1 MPSKKGRSV
10 SNSGR
15 SHAQKDSLHPYWQ
28 SQVFQPRLHLEI
40 KNALIWRESMAKTY
54 PNLINGKMVE
64 TSDTLDVVN
73 PATEEVIGLVPACGA
88 AELDSAVA
96 AARAAF
102 GPWSK
107 TPIEDRRNYIRGVAK
122 AISDNS
128 DELFRL
134 LTSEQGKPHEQAKQ
148 EIMGAAYM
156 TATQADLDLDDEMVQ
171 DDEKESIRTRR
182 VPVGVVGGIVPWNFP
197 VSMAVQKIVPAMLS
211 GCTIIL
217 KPSPFTP
224 LTTLR
229 IAELIADVVPA
240 GVVNIIT
247 GEDSL
252 GPLITSHPD
261 IDKITFTGST
271 ATGKKI
277 MEGASAD
284 LKRITLELGGN
295 DASIV
300 MPDADPKKVAE
311 QLFWSSFMNAGQICI
326 AAKRV
331 YIHEDIYD
339 ELSAAIAEYAK
350 NVKVGDG
357 SEQGTGVGPIQN
369 KKQYERVLELI
380 EDAKDKGYK
389 FLTGGDTDPSGTG
402 YFVPLTILD
411 NPPEDARI
419 VAEEQFGPVMPLM
432 KFSTEEEVIE
442 RANNSDYGL
451 AGAVWT
457 GDADKGVEIAEQL
470 ETGTVWINQF
480 LKLTPHTP
488 FAGHK
493 QSGFGAEY
501 GKEGLL
507 EFTYPQVIMVN
518 KANTPA

>member
-1 MPSKKGRSV
+1 
-10 SNSGR
+10 
-15 SHAQKDSLHPYWQ
+15 
-28 SQVFQPRLHLEI
+28 
-40 KNALIWRESMAKTY
+40 MAKQY
-54 PNLINGKMVE
+54 RNLINGEMIE
-64 TSDTLDVVN
+64 TGEWLDVVN
-73 PATEEVIGLVPACGA
+73 PANEEVIGQVPACGQD
-88 AELDSAVA
+88 ELDKAVA

-102 GPWSK
+102 KTWRK
-107 TPIEDRRNYIRGVAK
+107 TPIDERRAAIM
-122 AISDNS
+122 AISGAIKENA

-134 LTSEQGKPHEQAKQ
+134 LTSEQGKPHNQAQQ
-148 EIMGAAYM
+148 EIYGAAAM
-156 TATQADLDLDDEMVQ
+156 SAAQSTLSLEDEINE
-171 DDEKESIRTRR
+171 DSDARLSRTRR

-197 VSMAVQKIVPAMLS
+197 VMMAIQKIVPAMLS

-229 IAELIADVVPA
+229 IAELIADKVPA

-247 GEDSL
+247 GEDDL
-252 GPLITSHPD
+252 GPMITAHPD

-300 MPDADPKKVAE
+300 LPDADPKKVAE
-311 QLFWSSFMNAGQICI
+311 QLFWSSFSNAGQICI

-339 ELSAAIAEYAK
+339 ELSAAIVEYAK

-357 SEQGTGVGPIQN
+357 AQQGTGVGPIQN

-389 FLTGGDTDPSGTG
+389 FLLGGDKDPSGTG

-432 KFSTEEEVIE
+432 KFKTEEEVIAK
-442 RANNSDYGL
+442 ANNSEYGL

-457 GDADKGVEIAEQL
+457 ANPDKGVEIAEQL
-470 ETGTVWINQF
+470 ETGTVWVNEF
-480 LKLTPHTP
+480 LHLSP
-488 FAGHK
+488 FAPFGGHK

-501 GKEGLL
+501 GKEGLK
-507 EFTYPQVIMVN
+507 EFTYPQVITVKKDN
-518 KANTPA
+518 VPA

>member
-1 MPSKKGRSV
+1 MVTQYK
-10 SNSGR
+10 
-15 SHAQKDSLHPYWQ
+15 
-28 SQVFQPRLHLEI
+28 
-40 KNALIWRESMAKTY
+40 
-54 PNLINGKMVE
+54 NLINGEMVG
-64 TSDTLDVVN
+64 TANTLDVVN
-73 PATEEVIGLVPACGA
+73 PANEEVIGQVPACGEE
-88 AELDSAVA
+88 ELNQAVA

-102 GPWSK
+102 KTWSK
-107 TPIEDRRNYIRGVAK
+107 KPIDERRKVVQAIAGV
-122 AISDNS
+122 INENS

-134 LTSEQGKPHEQAKQ
+134 LTAEQGKPHAQAQ
-148 EIMGAAYM
+148 GEIAGAAYM
-156 TATQADLDLDDEMVQ
+156 AGSQATLELEDEINEDTEQ
-171 DDEKESIRTRR
+171 RLSRTRR

-197 VSMAVQKIVPAMLS
+197 VMMAVQKIAPALLS
-211 GCTIIL
+211 GCTIVL

-229 IAELIADVVPA
+229 LAELIKDVAPP

-252 GPLITSHPD
+252 GPLITAHPD

-277 MEGASAD
+277 MEGASKD

-300 MPDADPKKVAE
+300 LPDANVEKVAE
-311 QLFWSSFMNAGQICI
+311 QLFWSSFTNAGQICV
-326 AAKRV
+326 AAKRI

-339 ELSAAIAEYAK
+339 ELSAAIAAYAK

-357 SEQGTGVGPIQN
+357 SQQGTAVGPIQN

-380 EDAKDKGYK
+380 KDAKDNGYK
-389 FLTGGDTDPSGTG
+389 FLVGGDAQDDSIPG
-402 YFVPLTILD
+402 YYVPITILD

-432 KFSTEEEVIE
+432 KFSTTDEAIS
-442 RANNSDYGL
+442 RANNSEYGL

-457 GDADKGVEIAEQL
+457 ADPD
-470 ETGTVWINQF
+470 ETGTVWVNEF
-480 LKLTPHTP
+480 LHLSP
-488 FAGHK
+488 FAPFGGHK

-507 EFTYPQVIMVN
+507 EFTYPQVITVKKDN
-518 KANTPA
+518 VPA

>member
-1 MPSKKGRSV
+1 
-10 SNSGR
+10 
-15 SHAQKDSLHPYWQ
+15 
-28 SQVFQPRLHLEI
+28 
-40 KNALIWRESMAKTY
+40 MATQYK
-54 PNLINGKMVE
+54 NLINGEMI
-64 TSDTLDVVN
+64 DTGEWLDVIN
-73 PATEEVIGLVPACGA
+73 PANEQVVGQVPACG
-88 AELDSAVA
+88 EDQLNKAVA

-102 GPWSK
+102 K
-107 TPIEDRRNYIRGVAK
+107 TWKNTSFEERQAACM
-122 AISDNS
+122 AISGAIKENA
-128 DELFRL
+128 DELYRL
-134 LTSEQGKPHEQAKQ
+134 LTSEQGKPHEQAKG
-148 EIMGAAYM
+148 EIFGAAGM
-156 TATQADLDLDDEMVQ
+156 SAAQATLKLEDVVNEDTETRL
-171 DDEKESIRTRR
+171 SRTRR

-197 VSMAVQKIVPAMLS
+197 VMMAVQKIVPALMS
-211 GCTIIL
+211 GCTIVL

-229 IAELIADVVPA
+229 IAELIADKVPA
-240 GVVNIIT
+240 GTVNIIT

-261 IDKITFTGST
+261 INKVTFTGST

-311 QLFWSSFMNAGQICI
+311 QLFWSSFSNAGQICV
-326 AAKRV
+326 AAKRI

-339 ELSAAIAEYAK
+339 ELSAALVEYAK
-350 NVKVGDG
+350 TVTVGDG
-357 SEQGTGVGPIQN
+357 SQQGTGVGPIQN

-380 EDAKDKGYK
+380 EDAKDNGYK
-389 FLTGGDTDPSGTG
+389 FLVGGDADPSGTG
-402 YFVPLTILD
+402 YYVPITIMD

-432 KFSTEEEVIE
+432 KFSTEEEVIQ
-442 RANNSDYGL
+442 RANNSEYGL

-457 GDADKGVEIAEQL
+457 GDTDKGVAIAEQL
-470 ETGTVWINQF
+470 ETGTVWINEY
-480 LKLTPHTP
+480 LHLSP
-488 FAGHK
+488 FAPFGGHK

-501 GKEGLL
+501 GLDGLK
-507 EFTYPQVIMVN
+507 EFTYPQVITVKKDN
-518 KANTPA
+518 VVA

>member
-1 MPSKKGRSV
+1 MVTQYK
-10 SNSGR
+10 
-15 SHAQKDSLHPYWQ
+15 
-28 SQVFQPRLHLEI
+28 
-40 KNALIWRESMAKTY
+40 
-54 PNLINGKMVE
+54 NLINGEMV
-64 TSDTLDVVN
+64 DTGEWLDVVN
-73 PATEEVIGLVPACGA
+73 PATEEVIGQVPACGQG
-88 AELDSAVA
+88 ELDKAVA

-102 GPWSK
+102 KTWK
-107 TPIEDRRNYIRGVAK
+107 TTPIEERRAAIM
-122 AISDNS
+122 AISGAIKENA

-134 LTSEQGKPHEQAKQ
+134 LTSEQGKPHDQAKG
-148 EIMGAAYM
+148 EIYGAAGISAAQS
-156 TATQADLDLDDEMVQ
+156 TLELEEEIIEDSETRLH
-171 DDEKESIRTRR
+171 RHRR

-197 VSMAVQKIVPAMLS
+197 VMMAIQKIVPAMLS

-229 IAELIADVVPA
+229 IAELIADKVPA

-247 GEDSL
+247 GEDDL
-252 GPLITSHPD
+252 GPMITAHPD

-277 MEGASAD
+277 MEGASTD

-311 QLFWSSFMNAGQICI
+311 QLFWSSFSNAGQICI

-339 ELSAAIAEYAK
+339 ELSQAIADYAK
-350 NVKVGDG
+350 NIVVGDG
-357 SEQGTGVGPIQN
+357 AEQGTGVGPIQN
-369 KKQYERVLELI
+369 KKQYDRVLELI
-380 EDAKDKGYK
+380 ADAKDNGYK
-389 FLTGGDTDPSGTG
+389 FLLGGDKDPSGSG

-432 KFSTEEEVIE
+432 KFSTEEEVIAK
-442 RANNSDYGL
+442 ANASEYGL

-457 GDADKGVEIAEQL
+457 GNPEKGVEIAEQL
-470 ETGTVWINQF
+470 ETGTVWVNEF
-480 LKLTPHTP
+480 LHLSP
-488 FAGHK
+488 FAPFGGHK

-501 GKEGLL
+501 GKEGLK
-507 EFTYPQVIMVN
+507 EFTYPQVITVKKDN
-518 KANTPA
+518 VPA

>member
-1 MPSKKGRSV
+1 MPKQYK
-10 SNSGR
+10 
-15 SHAQKDSLHPYWQ
+15 
-28 SQVFQPRLHLEI
+28 
-40 KNALIWRESMAKTY
+40 
-54 PNLINGKMVE
+54 NLINGEMVE
-64 TSDTLDVVN
+64 SGEWLDVVN
-73 PATEEVIGLVPACGA
+73 PANEQVIGQVPACGKDD
-88 AELDSAVA
+88 LDRAVA
-96 AARAAF
+96 AARTAFKTWKNSSFEERQAACM
-102 GPWSK
+102 
-107 TPIEDRRNYIRGVAK
+107 
-122 AISDNS
+122 AISATIKENA

-134 LTSEQGKPHEQAKQ
+134 LTSEQGKPHDQAKG
-148 EIMGAAYM
+148 EIYGAAGLAAAQS
-156 TATQADLDLDDEMVQ
+156 TLKLDDVIVE
-171 DDEKESIRTRR
+171 DSDTRFHRTRR

-197 VSMAVQKIVPAMLS
+197 IMMGIQKIVPALMS
-211 GCTIIL
+211 GCTIVL

-229 IAELIADVVPA
+229 IAELIADKVPP
-240 GVVNIIT
+240 GTVNIIT

-300 MPDADPKKVAE
+300 LPDADPKKVAE
-311 QLFWSSFMNAGQICI
+311 QLFWSSFTNAGQICV
-326 AAKRV
+326 AAKRI

-339 ELSAAIAEYAK
+339 ELSQAIADYAK
-350 NVKVGDG
+350 TVKVGDG

-380 EDAKDKGYK
+380 QDAKDNGYK
-389 FLTGGDTDPSGTG
+389 FLTGGDKDPSGSG
-402 YFVPLTILD
+402 YYVPITILD

-432 KFSTEEEVIE
+432 KFSTEEEVIQ

-457 GDADKGVEIAEQL
+457 GNPDKGVEIAEQL
-470 ETGTVWINQF
+470 ETGTVWINEY
-480 LKLTPHTP
+480 LHLSP
-488 FAGHK
+488 FAPFGGHK
-493 QSGFGAEY
+493 QSGFGSEY
-501 GKEGLL
+501 GLDGLK
-507 EFTYPQVIMVN
+507 EFTYAQVISVRKDN
-518 KANTPA
+518 VPA

>member
-1 MPSKKGRSV
+1 MTDYK
-10 SNSGR
+10 
-15 SHAQKDSLHPYWQ
+15 
-28 SQVFQPRLHLEI
+28 
-40 KNALIWRESMAKTY
+40 
-54 PNLINGKMVE
+54 NLIDGQMVDNGQWI
-64 TSDTLDVVN
+64 DVVN
-73 PATEEVIGLVPACGA
+73 PANEEVIGRVPACGK
-88 AELDSAVA
+88 AELDRAVA
-96 AARAAF
+96 GARRAF
-102 GPWSK
+102 KTWSK
-107 TPIEDRRNYIRGVAK
+107 TPIEERRKVINAMAD
-122 AISDNS
+122 AIQTNF

-134 LTSEQGKPHEQAKQ
+134 LTAEQGKPHQQAQFEIGGAPMMMKAQATLELADVINEDSEQR
-148 EIMGAAYM
+148 
-156 TATQADLDLDDEMVQ
+156 L
-171 DDEKESIRTRR
+171 SRTRR

-197 VSMAVQKIVPAMLS
+197 VLMAVQKIAPALLS
-211 GCTIIL
+211 GCTIVL

-229 IAELIADVVPA
+229 IAELWKDIVPA
-240 GVVNIIT
+240 GVVSVIT

-300 MPDADPKKVAE
+300 LPDADPKKVAE
-311 QLFWSSFMNAGQICI
+311 HLFWSSFSNAGQICV

-339 ELSAAIAEYAK
+339 ELSAALADYAK
-350 NVKVGDG
+350 TVIVGDG
-357 SEQGTGVGPIQN
+357 AQQGTGVGPIQN
-369 KKQYERVLELI
+369 KKQFDRVCELI

-389 FLTGGDTDPSGTG
+389 FLTGGDVDPSGTG
-402 YFVPLTILD
+402 YYVPITILD

-432 KFSTEEEVIE
+432 KFSTVDEVIE

-457 GDADKGVEIAEQL
+457 GNPEKGIEIAEQL
-470 ETGTVWINQF
+470 ETGTVWINEY
-480 LKLTPHTP
+480 LHLSPMAP
-488 FAGHK
+488 FGGHK

-501 GKEGLL
+501 GIEGLK
-507 EFTYPQVIMVN
+507 EFTYAQVITV
-518 KANTPA
+518 KRDAVVA

>member
-1 MPSKKGRSV
+1 MTTLYR
-10 SNSGR
+10 
-15 SHAQKDSLHPYWQ
+15 
-28 SQVFQPRLHLEI
+28 
-40 KNALIWRESMAKTY
+40 
-54 PNLINGKMVE
+54 NLIDGKMIE
-64 TSDTLDVVN
+64 TAETMEVVN
-73 PATEEVIGLVPACGA
+73 PANEQVIGLVPTCGKD
-88 AELDSAVA
+88 ELDQAVA
-96 AARAAF
+96 AARRAF
-102 GPWSK
+102 KTWSK
-107 TPIEDRRNYIRGVAK
+107 TPVDERRAAIL
-122 AISDNS
+122 AISEAIKENA
-128 DELFRL
+128 DELYRL
-134 LTSEQGKPHEQAKQ
+134 LTSEQGKPHEQAKG
-148 EIMGAAYM
+148 EIFGAAGM
-156 TATQADLDLDDEMVQ
+156 SAAQSTLSLEEVINEDNDQRL
-171 DDEKESIRTRR
+171 SRTRR

-197 VSMAVQKIVPAMLS
+197 VMMAVQKIVPAMLS
-211 GCTIIL
+211 GCTIVL

-229 IAELIADVVPA
+229 IAELIADKVPA

-300 MPDADPKKVAE
+300 LPDADPKKVAE
-311 QLFWSSFMNAGQICI
+311 QLFWASFSNAGQICV

-339 ELSAAIAEYAK
+339 ELSQAIADYAK
-350 NVKVGDG
+350 TVVVGDG
-357 SEQGTGVGPIQN
+357 SQQGTGIGPIQN

-380 EDAKDKGYK
+380 EDAKDNGYK
-389 FLTGGDTDPSGTG
+389 FLTGGDADPSGTG
-402 YFVPLTILD
+402 YYVPITILD

-432 KFSTEEEVIE
+432 KFSSEEEVIQ
-442 RANNSDYGL
+442 RANNSEYGL

-457 GDADKGVEIAEQL
+457 ADTDKGVEIAEQL
-470 ETGTVWINQF
+470 ETGTVWINEYLHLSPF
-480 LKLTPHTP
+480 TP
-488 FAGHK
+488 FGGHK

-501 GKEGLL
+501 GVDGLK
-507 EFTYPQVIMVN
+507 EFTYPQVITV
-518 KANTPA
+518 KRDAEVA

>member
-1 MPSKKGRSV
+1 MVTKYK
-10 SNSGR
+10 
-15 SHAQKDSLHPYWQ
+15 
-28 SQVFQPRLHLEI
+28 
-40 KNALIWRESMAKTY
+40 
-54 PNLINGKMVE
+54 NLIDGKMIE
-64 TSDTLDVVN
+64 TGEWCDVVN
-73 PATEEVIGLVPACGA
+73 PATEEVIGQVPKCGKD
-88 AELDSAVA
+88 ELDQAVA
-96 AARAAF
+96 AARRAF
-102 GPWSK
+102 KTWK
-107 TPIEDRRNYIRGVAK
+107 NTPIEERRAAIM
-122 AISDNS
+122 AISGAIKENGE
-128 DELFRL
+128 ELYRL
-134 LTSEQGKPHEQAKQ
+134 LTAEQGKPHEQAQ
-148 EIMGAAYM
+148 GEIFGAAAM
-156 TATQADLDLDDEMVQ
+156 SAAQSTLELEEVINEDSDTRLM
-171 DDEKESIRTRR
+171 RTRR

-197 VSMAVQKIVPAMLS
+197 VMMAIQKIVPAMLS
-211 GCTIIL
+211 GCTIVL

-229 IAELIADVVPA
+229 IAELIADKVPA

-247 GEDSL
+247 GEEAL

-311 QLFWSSFMNAGQICI
+311 QLFWSSFSNAGQICV

-339 ELSAAIAEYAK
+339 ELSQAIADYAK

-357 SEQGTGVGPIQN
+357 SQQGTAVGPIQN

-380 EDAKDKGYK
+380 QDAKDNGYK
-389 FLTGGDTDPSGTG
+389 FLLGGDSDPSGTG

-432 KFSTEEEVIE
+432 KFSTEEEVIQ
-442 RANNSDYGL
+442 RANDSDYGL

-457 GDADKGVEIAEQL
+457 ADPEKGVEIAEQL
-470 ETGTVWINQF
+470 ETGTVWINEF
-480 LKLTPHTP
+480 LHLSP
-488 FAGHK
+488 FAPFGGHK

-501 GKEGLL
+501 GVDGLK
-507 EFTYPQVIMVN
+507 EFTYPQVITVKKDN
-518 KANTPA
+518 VPA

>member
-1 MPSKKGRSV
+1 MVTQYK
-10 SNSGR
+10 
-15 SHAQKDSLHPYWQ
+15 
-28 SQVFQPRLHLEI
+28 
-40 KNALIWRESMAKTY
+40 
-54 PNLINGKMVE
+54 NLINGEMVE
-64 TSDTLDVVN
+64 TGEWLDVVN
-73 PATEEVIGLVPACGA
+73 PATEEVIGQVPACGA
-88 AELDSAVA
+88 DDLDSAVA

-102 GPWSK
+102 K
-107 TPIEDRRNYIRGVAK
+107 TWKNTSHEERQAACM
-122 AISDNS
+122 AISAAIKENA

-134 LTSEQGKPHEQAKQ
+134 LTAEQGKPHAQAQ
-148 EIMGAAYM
+148 GEIFGAAGISKAQS
-156 TATQADLDLDDEMVQ
+156 TLKLEDVISEDSDQRL
-171 DDEKESIRTRR
+171 SRTRR

-197 VSMAVQKIVPAMLS
+197 LMMAIQKIVPALMS
-211 GCTIIL
+211 GCTIVL

-229 IAELIADVVPA
+229 VAELIADKVPA
-240 GVVNIIT
+240 GTVNIIT
-247 GEDSL
+247 GEDAL
-252 GPLITSHPD
+252 GPMITSHPD

-277 MEGASAD
+277 MEGASSD

-300 MPDADPKKVAE
+300 LPDADPKKVAE
-311 QLFWSSFMNAGQICI
+311 QLFWSSFQNAGQVCI

-339 ELSAAIAEYAK
+339 ELSAAIAEYAAQ
-350 NVKVGDG
+350 VKVGDG

-380 EDAKDKGYK
+380 EDAKDNGYK
-389 FLTGGDTDPSGTG
+389 FLTGGDKDPSGTG
-402 YFVPLTILD
+402 YYVPITILD

-432 KFSTEEEVIE
+432 KFSTEDEVIE
-442 RANNSDYGL
+442 RANNSEYGL

-457 GDADKGVEIAEQL
+457 ADTDKGVEIAEKL
-470 ETGTVWINQF
+470 ETGTVWVNEF
-480 LKLTPHTP
+480 MHLSP
-488 FAGHK
+488 FAPFGGHK

-501 GKEGLL
+501 GLDGMK
-507 EFTYPQVIMVN
+507 EFTYPQVITIKKDNVV
-518 KANTPA
+518 A

>member
-1 MPSKKGRSV
+1 MVTQYK
-10 SNSGR
+10 
-15 SHAQKDSLHPYWQ
+15 
-28 SQVFQPRLHLEI
+28 
-40 KNALIWRESMAKTY
+40 
-54 PNLINGKMVE
+54 NLINGEMV
-64 TSDTLDVVN
+64 DTGEWLDVVN
-73 PATEEVIGLVPACGA
+73 PATEEVIGQVPACGQ
-88 AELDSAVA
+88 AELDTAVA

-102 GPWSK
+102 KTWSK
-107 TPIEDRRNYIRGVAK
+107 TPIEERRAAIM
-122 AISDNS
+122 AISGTIKENA

-134 LTSEQGKPHEQAKQ
+134 LTSEQGKPHEQAKG
-148 EIMGAAYM
+148 EIYGAAGISAAQS
-156 TATQADLDLDDEMVQ
+156 TLELEEEIIQ
-171 DDEKESIRTRR
+171 DDDTRLHRHRR

-197 VSMAVQKIVPAMLS
+197 VMMAIQKIVPAMLS

-229 IAELIADVVPA
+229 IAELIADKVPA

-247 GEDSL
+247 GEDDL
-252 GPLITSHPD
+252 GPMITAHPD

-300 MPDADPKKVAE
+300 MPDADPKKIAE
-311 QLFWSSFMNAGQICI
+311 QLFWSSFSNAGQICI

-339 ELSAAIAEYAK
+339 ELSQAIADYAAQ
-350 NVKVGDG
+350 VKVGDG

-369 KKQYERVLELI
+369 KKQYDRVLELI
-380 EDAKDKGYK
+380 QDAKDNGYK
-389 FLTGGDTDPSGTG
+389 FLLGGDTDPSGTG

-432 KFSTEEEVIE
+432 KFSSEEEVIE
-442 RANNSDYGL
+442 RANNSEYGL

-457 GDADKGVEIAEQL
+457 ADPDKGVEIAEQL
-470 ETGTVWINQF
+470 ETGTVWVNEF
-480 LKLTPHTP
+480 LHLSP
-488 FAGHK
+488 FAPFGGHK

-501 GKEGLL
+501 GKEGLK
-507 EFTYPQVIMVN
+507 EFTYPQVITVKKDN
-518 KANTPA
+518 VPA

>member
-1 MPSKKGRSV
+1 MVTQYK
-10 SNSGR
+10 
-15 SHAQKDSLHPYWQ
+15 
-28 SQVFQPRLHLEI
+28 
-40 KNALIWRESMAKTY
+40 
-54 PNLINGKMVE
+54 NLINGEMVS
-64 TSDTLDVVN
+64 TAKTLDVVN
-73 PATEEVIGLVPACGA
+73 PANEEVIGQVPACGE
-88 AELDSAVA
+88 AELDQAVA

-102 GPWSK
+102 KTWSK
-107 TPIEDRRNYIRGVAK
+107 KPIDERRKVVQAIAGV
-122 AISDNS
+122 INENN

-134 LTSEQGKPHEQAKQ
+134 LTAEQGKPHAQAQ
-148 EIMGAAYM
+148 GEIAGAAYM
-156 TATQADLDLDDEMVQ
+156 AGSQATLELEDEINEDTEQ
-171 DDEKESIRTRR
+171 RLSRTRR

-197 VSMAVQKIVPAMLS
+197 VMMAVQKIAPALLS
-211 GCTIIL
+211 GCTIVL

-229 IAELIADVVPA
+229 LAELIKDVAPP

-252 GPLITSHPD
+252 GPLITAHPD

-277 MEGASAD
+277 MEGASRD

-300 MPDADPKKVAE
+300 LPDANVEKVAE
-311 QLFWSSFMNAGQICI
+311 QLFWSSFTNAGQICV
-326 AAKRV
+326 AAKRI

-339 ELSAAIAEYAK
+339 ELSAAIAAYAK

-357 SEQGTGVGPIQN
+357 SQQGTAVGPIQN

-380 EDAKDKGYK
+380 KDAKDNGYK
-389 FLTGGDTDPSGTG
+389 FLVGGDAQDESIPG
-402 YFVPLTILD
+402 YYVPITILD

-432 KFSTEEEVIE
+432 KFSTTDEAIS
-442 RANNSDYGL
+442 RANNSEYGL

-457 GDADKGVEIAEQL
+457 ADPDEGVRVAEQL
-470 ETGTVWINQF
+470 ETGTVWVNEF
-480 LKLTPHTP
+480 LHLSP
-488 FAGHK
+488 FAPFGGHK

-507 EFTYPQVIMVN
+507 EFTYPQVITVKKDN
-518 KANTPA
+518 VPA